1 MEDATGRIST
11 GGSND
16 CRSNPQ
22 LDRHPWRCLSSGEKT
37 TALVVYRLSELEKKV
52 DKHNNVVERMYE
64 VEKKLALI
72 KDHQQEL
79 TSRVDDLEKIVH
91 NTQ

>member
-1 MEDATGRIST
+1 MEATIVVAILSLIGTLGGAYLAGR
-11 GGSND
+11 
-16 CRSNPQ
+16 
-22 LDRHPWRCLSSGEKT
+22 KT

-64 VEKKLALI
+64 VKKKLALI

>member
-1 MEDATGRIST
+1 MEATIVVAILSLIGTLGGAYLAGR
-11 GGSND
+11 
-16 CRSNPQ
+16 
-22 LDRHPWRCLSSGEKT
+22 KT

-79 TSRVDDLEKIVH
+79 ISRVDDLEKIVH

>member
-1 MEDATGRIST
+1 MEATIVVAILSLIGTLGGAYLAGR
-11 GGSND
+11 
-16 CRSNPQ
+16 
-22 LDRHPWRCLSSGEKT
+22 KT

-52 DKHNNVVERMYE
+52 DKHNNVVEHMYE

-79 TSRVDDLEKIVH
+79 TSKVDDLEKIVH

>member
-1 MEDATGRIST
+1 MEATIVVAILSLIGTLGGAYLAGR
-11 GGSND
+11 
-16 CRSNPQ
+16 
-22 LDRHPWRCLSSGEKT
+22 KT

-72 KDHQQEL
+72 KDHQQEIME
-79 TSRVDDLEKIVH
+79 RVENLEKDAH
-91 NTQ
+91 SALSN

>member
-1 MEDATGRIST
+1 M
-11 GGSND
+11 
-16 CRSNPQ
+16 
-22 LDRHPWRCLSSGEKT
+22 
-37 TALVVYRLSELEKKV
+37 VVYRLSELEKKV
-52 DKHNNVVERMYE
+52 AKHNNVVERMYE

-79 TSRVDDLEKIVH
+79 TSKVDDLEKIVH

>member
-1 MEDATGRIST
+1 MEATIVVAILSLIGTLGGAYLAGR
-11 GGSND
+11 
-16 CRSNPQ
+16 
-22 LDRHPWRCLSSGEKT
+22 KT

-72 KDHQQEL
+72 KDHQQKIME
-79 TSRVDDLEKIVH
+79 RVENLEKDTH
-91 NTQ
+91 AALSN